1 MTQRLAAAGA
11 LLLVYLLVRAFWMA
25 PEPHLR
31 VFDYAW
37 AEGLLKVA
45 LWVAPAV
52 VLTMAV
58 ERVGA
63 GGAWQALGLR
73 GGAGRGLGFGLLVT
87 VPMAVV
93 LPFGALD
100 LPTLDVLVGAVLLGP
115 FAEEVLFRGFLMGR
129 LRRAGLR
136 PALAIGISAA
146 AFGLAHVQHSDLLL
160 VRVLV
165 TPVLGGWQGSFLD
178 QAVGQMV
185 VTAGGGAL
193 FGWIVYRW
201 GSLWP
206 AIGLHAC
213 INLWW
218 SLGGAGA
225 DVPTAPEAALLSVGH
240 AIAALAAVAITM
252 RRDADYSS
260 RRTSRLGDLK
270 LRD

>member
-1 MTQRLAAAGA
+1 MAQRLAAAGA
-11 LLLVYLLVRAFWMA
+11 LLLVYLLVRVFWMLPA
-25 PEPHLR
+25 PHLR

-45 LWVAPAV
+45 LWVVPALV
-52 VLTMAV
+52 VTMAV

-63 GGAWQALGLR
+63 GGGWQALGLR
-73 GGAGRGLGFGLLVT
+73 GGARRGLAFGLLVT

-160 VRVLV
+160 IRVLIA
-165 TPVLGGWQGSFLD
+165 PVLGPMQGSLID
-178 QAVGQMV
+178 HGAGMMV
-185 VTAGGGAL
+185 ITAGGGAL

-225 DVPTAPEAALLSVGH
+225 DVPTAPEAAMLSVGH
-240 AIAALAAVAITM
+240 AIAALAAVAITI
-252 RRDADYSS
+252 RRGADYSS
-260 RRTSRLGDLK
+260 RRISGLGN
-270 LRD
+270 LR